1 MRERCWVV
9 AILLS
14 YERWSS
20 KFSIGTRKSVWY
32 CVARVQDGSAKT
44 TLYFHH
50 LKKKKK
56 KSQTFSP
63 KAFHKPDLSQKSL
76 HWESAGDAE
85 LNSVKALLFFSLVG
99 YFVENAVVLGGLA

>member
-20 KFSIGTRKSVWY
+20 KFSIGARKSVWY
-32 CVARVQDGSAKT
+32 CVARVQDGTTKT

-50 LKKKKK
+50 IKKKKI
-56 KSQTFSP
+56 SNFLP
-63 KAFHKPDLSQKSL
+63 KAFRKPDLSQKSL

-99 YFVENAVVLGGLA
+99 SFVENAVVLGGLA